1 MLEVFFKKP
10 KTENHTKDGLY
21 SEYNQ
26 WGPEDLDQQWFIR
39 FLRHNFPNNA
49 KKINFFG
56 PLSRPFF
63 LRNKMD
69 GVKVFYTSED
79 VEHRFTKLNLFYGDY
94 ALDYVDFSMG
104 FGHVSNKKYLRFPYW
119 ILTTFDPLDS
129 DEVIRAKIANINNT
143 RYEKSGECV
152 LINKH
157 DPSGTRELVYN
168 GIKDVLDVKL
178 AGKWRNNTTDLWDKF
193 GNNKFEYLKTFKFNI
208 CAENDNTEYYVT
220 EKLFDAFMSDCI
232 PLYYGANNNP
242 EPGLI
247 NKDAVIFWEKDGD
260 NKANLELIQRLKADE
275 KAYAEFMAQT
285 KLLPAAADYVI
296 ERYAK
301 LREHFA
307 RIIGE

>member
-1 MLEVFFKKP
+1 MIELLFQKP

-26 WGPEDLDQQWFIR
+26 WGPADLEQQWFIR
-39 FLRHNFPNNA
+39 FLRHNFPDNI

-56 PLSRPFF
+56 PLSNPFF
-63 LRNKMD
+63 LRNKMV
-69 GVKVFYTSED
+69 GAKVFFTGED
-79 VEHRFTKLNLFYGDY
+79 VEHPFTKLNLYFGDY
-94 ALDYVDFSMG
+94 ALDYVDLGMG
-104 FGHVSNKKYLRFPYW
+104 FGHVKNKKYLRFPYW
-119 ILTTFDPLDS
+119 ITTTFDPCDS
-129 DEVIRAKIANINNT
+129 DDDIRAKIDKINNT
-143 RYEKSGECV
+143 RYAKSGECV

-178 AGKWRNNTTDLWDKF
+178 AGKWKNNTTDLWDKF

-232 PLYYGANNNP
+232 PLYYGASNNP
-242 EPGLI
+242 EPELI
-247 NKDAVIFWEKDGD
+247 NHDAVIFWNKDGD
-260 NKANLELIQRLKADE
+260 NKANLELIKKLNTDE